1 MGEGSAAVGRD
12 VAGLTVAVTGAAR
25 GIGAAVAARLAGAGA
40 RVVLGDLDLAAAE
53 ATAAALPGESRAV
66 GLDVTEQDS
75 VDAFLDAAEQA
86 YGPVDVLVN
95 NAGVMWVGPFGAEPE
110 RAARRQFDVNVHGVR
125 HGFLAAV
132 PRMRARGRGQVV
144 TVASAASRISPP
156 GEATYAATKH
166 AVYGYAAAVR
176 QELRGTGVHVS
187 LVMPSVVETELAL
200 GTSHGSVPRLRPA
213 DVAAAVER
221 VIRRPRFEVFVPGR
235 LDPLTR
241 LLALLP
247 QAGRDLA
254 YRLLVPDQVALG
266 DGGAR
271 AAYQVEAGLSEA
283 DGQ

>member
-1 MGEGSAAVGRD
+1 MARE

-25 GIGAAVAARLAGAGA
+25 GIGAAVAGRLAAAGA
-40 RVVLGDLDLAAAE
+40 RVVLGDLDADAVA
-53 ATAAALPGESRAV
+53 ATAARLPGEVLAA
-66 GLDVTEQDS
+66 GLDVTERDS
-75 VDAFLDAAEQA
+75 VEAFLELAERA

-95 NAGVMWVGPFGAEPE
+95 NAGVMWVGPFEAEPE

-125 HGFLAAV
+125 HGFHAAV
-132 PRMRARGRGQVV
+132 PRMRARGRGHIV
-144 TVASAASRISPP
+144 TVASVASRISPP
-156 GEATYAATKH
+156 GEASYAATKH

-176 QELRGTGVHVS
+176 HELRGTGVAVS

-200 GTSHGSVPRLRPA
+200 GTSHGSVRRLRPD

-235 LDPLTR
+235 LGPLTR

-254 YRLLVPDQVALG
+254 YRLLVPDQVVLG
-266 DGGAR
+266 DGAAR
-271 AAYQVEAGLSEA
+271 AAYQQGAGLSEA